1 MFRFFVSL
9 RQVIFMYS
17 KMKRTLQLVLTA
29 LFLTMVIAPAPLRA
43 KDFKVISYN
52 IRNSSSA
59 QADGDNCWENRRKAT
74 LKMIKKEKPDMI
86 GMQEVL
92 PDQFEYINKHTRKS
106 YGHVGVGRDDGKN
119 EGEIMCIYYNSR
131 RFDLLDSSTH
141 WLSETPDVVSL
152 GWDGACRRTVT
163 YVLLQE
169 KKTGKKI
176 AYFNTHL
183 DHVGPVARRESVLL
197 LCRLIGQ
204 LAPAGVPV
212 ILGGDMNSTI
222 TDSIF
227 RPLDD
232 CGMLV
237 ARDIAPQTD
246 NRGTYNGWGKAN
258 EVIDHFFVRGVKPL
272 EFHCLDG
279 DYGVPFI
286 SDHYPISFQFRLKK

>member
-1 MFRFFVSL
+1 
-9 RQVIFMYS
+9 
-17 KMKRTLQLVLTA
+17 MKRIINAFFGVLLA
-29 LFLTMVIAPAPLRA
+29 SLFVVPASLAA

-52 IRNSSSA
+52 IRNSSA
-59 QADGDNCWENRRKAT
+59 AGEDGDNCWENRKPAT
-74 LKMIKKEKPDMI
+74 LKLFRTEKPDMI

-92 PDQFEYINKHTRKS
+92 PDQLAYMTRHMHS
-106 YGHVGVGRDDGKN
+106 RGYRMIGVGRDDGAGK
-119 EGEIMCIYYNSR
+119 GENMCIYYNSR
-131 RFDLLDSSTH
+131 RFRLLDSNTH
-141 WLSETPDVVSL
+141 WLSSTPDEVSL

-183 DHVGPVARRESVLL
+183 DHVGSVARRESVLL